1 MKKFIA
7 GTFVIMAI
15 AAIVLDI
22 QYAWKPDVLGQEAK
36 TVQQINS

>member
-1 MKKFIA
+1 MKKIIV
-7 GTFVIMAI
+7 GTFVIMSI

-36 TVQQINS
+36 TVEQINS